1 MNVWF
6 AVLLAVGFLCACKD
20 GGKSSVSDNT
30 IAATDADVAYNPV
43 YAKGY
48 TVKLLDNGV
57 RLVDVADPQK
67 DKEKMPATYHF
78 ALVPKGEKVEVPDGY
93 TPVQVPIERTIVMT
107 MLQLSNFT
115 ALDALDAVKGITGT
129 KNLFNKDVK
138 ARVKKGDIVK
148 IGMEGNLAVQTWRI

>member
-1 MNVWF
+1 MRKKYVWF

-20 GGKSSVSDNT
+20 GGKFSVSDHA

-78 ALVPKGEKVEVPDGY
+78 ALVC
-93 TPVQVPIERTIVMT
+93 
-107 MLQLSNFT
+107 LSNVRF
-115 ALDALDAVKGITGT
+115 V
-129 KNLFNKDVK
+129 
-138 ARVKKGDIVK
+138 
-148 IGMEGNLAVQTWRI
+148 